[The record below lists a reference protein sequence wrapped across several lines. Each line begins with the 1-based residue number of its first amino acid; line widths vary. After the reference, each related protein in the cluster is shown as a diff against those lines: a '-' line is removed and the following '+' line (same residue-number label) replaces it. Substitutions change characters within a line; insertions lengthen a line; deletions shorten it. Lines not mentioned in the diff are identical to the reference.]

1 MRAVTFTL
9 SLAILAVLEGIA
21 YAGTVTATWVNPT
34 SYVDGTALVAADIS
48 RTRVEYGTCSG
59 TAFGTRIGDII
70 ATGATTSVTA
80 TLPAGTYCFRAFT
93 TAKGVESA
101 SSNLITK
108 VVPQPAPSP
117 PTLTVIDAVAYSVT
131 TDWPNLAFVK
141 SKAVGTVPLGTV
153 CSDAKTD
160 DGYNMVPT
168 NLVKWTGG
176 KSTYVVAKCG

>member
-1 MRAVTFTL
+1 MRAVTVA
-9 SLAILAVLEGIA
+9 LALVLLGVLEAVA

-34 SYVDGTALVAADIS
+34 TYVDGSALLPADIS
-48 RTRVEYGTCSG
+48 RTRLEYGSCSG
-59 TAFGTRIGDII
+59 TAFGTRIGDLIV
-70 ATGATTSVTA
+70 TGSATTLTA
-80 TLPAGTYCFRAFT
+80 TLPPGTYCFRAYT

-101 SSNLITK
+101 ASNLVTK
-108 VVPQPAPSP
+108 VMPQPAPSP

-153 CSDAKTD
+153 CSDARTD

-168 NLVKWTGG
+168 TAVKWYGG